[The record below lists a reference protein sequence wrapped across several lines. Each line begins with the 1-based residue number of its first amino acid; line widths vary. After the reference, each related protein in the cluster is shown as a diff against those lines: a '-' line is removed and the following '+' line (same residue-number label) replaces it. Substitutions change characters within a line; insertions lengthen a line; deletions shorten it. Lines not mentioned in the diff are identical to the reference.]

1 MIDPNNL
8 TEQELNELFVDFYQK
23 GYKFILLTEDKDG
36 MVEEKEL
43 IVNENTVKSLV
54 ENYILDWIGVGKL
67 LGRHDKNSVFLWN
80 AIVEL

>member
-8 TEQELNELFVDFYQK
+8 TEQELNELFIGFYQN

-36 MVEEKEL
+36 MIEEKEL
-43 IVNENTVKSLV
+43 IVNENTVQSLV
-54 ENYILDWIGVGKL
+54 KNYILDWIGVGSL